1 MKTGR
6 GVGIAS
12 LIICIII
19 HFISRE
25 YCLCCTRMC
34 GILTMNVWDYLY
46 IVSILGGIFS
56 LVFILGWAALE
67 KQDEDLNGNG

>member
-6 GVGIAS
+6 EVGIAS
-12 LIICIII
+12 LIIWIII

-25 YCLCCTRMC
+25 YCLCCTRSC
-34 GILTMNVWDYLY
+34 CILTMNVWDYLY

-56 LVFILGWAALE
+56 LLLILGLDLE